1 MSRKTDKKIPE
12 RKILKREIITDQT
25 DPRMIEFRKSRGEF
39 ESGCRQKTIRL
50 EITEY
55 EPGPDNARMV
65 MKFGYYEGEPPP
77 SYHKFF
83 RRLFLSAS
91 GNGRP
96 EKRNDD

>member
-12 RKILKREIITDQT
+12 RKILRREIITDQT

-39 ESGCRQKTIRL
+39 ETGCKQKTTRL

-55 EPGPDNARMV
+55 EPSPDKTKMV
-65 MKFGYYEGEPPP
+65 TKFGYYEGEPPP

-83 RRLFLSAS
+83 RRLFQSALEK
-91 GNGRP
+91 GHP
-96 EKRNDD
+96 EKRIDD

>member
-1 MSRKTDKKIPE
+1 MSRETDKKIPE

-39 ESGCRQKTIRL
+39 ESGCKQKTIRL

-55 EPGPDNARMV
+55 EPSPDITRMV
-65 MKFGYYEGEPPP
+65 TKFGYYEGEPPP

-83 RRLFLSAS
+83 RRLFQSAS
-91 GNGRP
+91 GKSLP